1 MISHAAIERE
11 RIAET
16 TRRLLAGGVRRG
28 SADWLLLMHKAVAS
42 AAGVCLART
51 RSGNLCD
58 QPGIGA
64 GGRCMRHGGASTG
77 AKTAAGKALSLGGLK
92 QFSGGKAAARRRT
105 PLAKD

>member
-1 MISHAAIERE
+1 MTNQAALERE

-42 AAGVCLART
+42 PAGLCLART

-77 AKTAAGKALSLGGLK
+77 AKTAAGKALSLGELK
-92 QFSGGKAAARRRT
+92 QFRGNRGG
-105 PLAKD
+105 